1 MYTLGQAA
9 KATGKSK
16 TAIARAIGKGRISAD
31 KDANNHWR
39 IDPSELA
46 PNLPLLVS
54 QDNGMSDVND
64 ALGHTPDHTGLQHRI
79 ELLEVQLAAAKAQV
93 EDLRSDRDAWRE
105 QAQRKLLTWRGLFGG
120 RGSAE

>member
-1 MYTLGQAA
+1 MVYTLGQAA

-16 TAIARAIGKGRISAD
+16 TAIARAIGKGKISAV
-31 KDANNHWR
+31 KDDLGRWR
-39 IDPSELA
+39 IDPSELHRIY
-46 PNLPLLVS
+46 PVVS

-120 RGSAE
+120 SKAE

>member
-16 TAIARAIGKGRISAD
+16 TAIARAIGKGKISAV
-31 KDANNHWR
+31 KDDLGRWR
-39 IDPSELA
+39 IDPSELHRIY
-46 PNLPLLVS
+46 PVVS

-120 RGSAE
+120 SKAE

>member
-16 TAIARAIGKGRISAD
+16 TAIARAIGKGKISAD

-39 IDPSELA
+39 IDPSELHRIY
-46 PNLPLLVS
+46 PVVS

-64 ALGHTPDHTGLQHRI
+64 ARGHTPDHTGLQHRI

-105 QAQRKLLTWRGLFGG
+105 QAQRKLLSWRGLFGG
-120 RGSAE
+120 GKVE